1 MIPISKPY
9 IGEAEKQ
16 AVLEVL
22 ESGMLVQGSRTIKL
36 EEKFAAICGTQYA
49 IATSSGTTALHV
61 ALLAQGIEP
70 GDEVIT
76 TPFTFIA
83 SVNAIL
89 YVGAKPVFVD
99 IEADTFNINPLLI
112 QAAINS
118 KTKAILLV
126 HLYGYPCNM
135 DAIMGIADKH
145 GLLVIEDA
153 CQAVG
158 ARYKAGSTL
167 PKPVGSFGTGCF
179 SLYATK
185 NIMAGEGGM
194 ITTDD
199 ELLAQRCRMIR
210 NHGMQRRYYHDMLG
224 FNFRISD
231 IHSAIGLVQVER
243 LAEFTAKRRANA
255 AYLNENIKS
264 VITPQVKEGY
274 EHVWH
279 QYTIQVDGNRSR
291 DAAVKKLNDAGVGTG
306 IFYPI
311 PAYRQA
317 HLIEA
322 GYGEAAYGKAGN
334 GPFPITDS
342 VVNQVISLP
351 VHPQVSQADLD
362 LIVKEVNKL

>member
-1 MIPISKPY
+1 
-9 IGEAEKQ
+9 
-16 AVLEVL
+16 
-22 ESGMLVQGSRTIKL
+22 MLVQGSRTIKL
-36 EEKFAAICGTQYA
+36 EEKFTAICGTQFA

-76 TPFTFIA
+76 TPFTFMA

-89 YVGAKPVFVD
+89 YVGARPVFVD
-99 IEADTFNINPLLI
+99 IEADTFNINPQLI
-112 QAAINS
+112 EAAITS

-135 DAIMGIADKH
+135 DAILGIANKH

-158 ARYKAGSTL
+158 ARYKG
-167 PKPVGSFGTGCF
+167 KPVGSFGTGCF

-199 ELLAQRCRMIR
+199 ELIAQRCRMIR

-243 LAEFTAKRRANA
+243 LGEFTAKRRANA
-255 AYLNENIKS
+255 TYLNQHIKS
-264 VITPQVKEGY
+264 VITPQVKEGF

-291 DAAVKKLNDAGVGTG
+291 DAAVKQLNDAGVGTG

-322 GYGEAAYGKAGN
+322 GYGEASYD
-334 GPFPITDS
+334 PLSFPVTECM
-342 VVNQVISLP
+342 VNKVISLP

-362 LIVKEVNKL
+362 LIVKEVNKLWH

>member
-9 IGEAEKQ
+9 IGESEKQ

-22 ESGMLVQGSRTIKL
+22 ESGMLVQGSITAKL
-36 EEKFAAICGTQYA
+36 EEKFATICNTRYA

-61 ALLAQGIEP
+61 AMAAQGLGP

-89 YVGAKPVFVD
+89 YLGARVIFVD
-99 IEADTFNINPLLI
+99 IEEDTFNINPALI
-112 QAAINS
+112 EEAITPR
-118 KTKAILLV
+118 TKAILPV

-135 DAIMGIADKH
+135 DMILAIANKY

-153 CQAVG
+153 CQAIG
-158 ARYKAGSTL
+158 AKYKGKA
-167 PKPVGSFGTGCF
+167 VGSFGTGCF

-199 ELLAQRCRMIR
+199 ETLAQRCRMIR
-210 NHGMQRRYYHDMLG
+210 NHGMQRRYYHEMIG
-224 FNFRISD
+224 YNFRTSD
-231 IHSAIGLVQVER
+231 LHAAIGLAQVGR
-243 LAEFTAKRRANA
+243 LEEFSDKRKANA
-255 AYLNENIKS
+255 TFLNEHITS
-264 VITPQVKEGY
+264 VITPQVRAGY

-279 QYTIQVDGNRSR
+279 QYTIRVGGQGYR
-291 DAAVKKLNDAGVGTG
+291 DAAVKQLNDAGIGTG
-306 IFYPI
+306 IFYPF

-322 GYGEAAYGKAGN
+322 GYGNLNLPVTECMA
-334 GPFPITDS
+334 S
-342 VVNQVISLP
+342 EVISLP
-351 VHPQVSQADLD
+351 VHPQLSQADLVT
-362 LIVKEVNKL
+362 IVSEVNKL